1 MDEQKSEFVRQLEN
15 HIDGLV
21 EKSRSAFSIS
31 QEKYDQA
38 VAAFQQFVINDE
50 LLLEK
55 SDQESG
61 PFLIPLVVVPIGTT
75 TSAISNSPSGSSNWN
90 YH

>member
-1 MDEQKSEFVRQLEN
+1 MDEQKSEFVRQLEK

-31 QEKYDQA
+31 REKYDQA

-61 PFLIPLVVVPIGTT
+61 PFLIPLVVPIGTT
-75 TSAISNSPSGSSNWN
+75 TRGIRNGTGLEFPL
-90 YH
+90 

>member
-1 MDEQKSEFVRQLEN
+1 MYCHLLFVN
-15 HIDGLV
+15 
-21 EKSRSAFSIS
+21 K
-31 QEKYDQA
+31 
-38 VAAFQQFVINDE
+38 QFVINDE

-75 TSAISNSPSGSSNWN
+75 TSATSNCCLSAND
-90 YH
+90 